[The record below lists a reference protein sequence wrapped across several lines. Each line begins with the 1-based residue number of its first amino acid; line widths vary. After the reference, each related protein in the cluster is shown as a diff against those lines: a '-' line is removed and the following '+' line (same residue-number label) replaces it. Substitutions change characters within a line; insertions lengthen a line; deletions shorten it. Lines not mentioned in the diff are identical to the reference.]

1 MGSEKKKGE
10 REVEGVIGDK
20 RCEVEKAGTG
30 LEKVHTYT
38 QPSQSSVSYQLLLS
52 PARGTEQQES
62 CECSTPSAYSH
73 GHLKEVGR
81 GGEGRGGEGRGGR
94 WIQEG
99 NRGEAKGKGR
109 KEKGMR
115 KEGRE
120 KEGLRQRRGKRKKS
134 QKCKIKGVGKRR
146 GRGDE
151 EKTIG

>member
-20 RCEVEKAGTG
+20 GCEVEKAGTG
-30 LEKVHTYT
+30 FEKVHTYT

-81 GGEGRGGEGRGGR
+81 GGEGRGGEGRGG
-94 WIQEG
+94 EG
-99 NRGEAKGKGR
+99 GGYKREIGEK
-109 KEKGMR
+109 
-115 KEGRE
+115 
-120 KEGLRQRRGKRKKS
+120 
-134 QKCKIKGVGKRR
+134 QKAR
-146 GRGDE
+146 E
-151 EKTIG
+151 EKKRG